1 MKMGAVKL
9 MLVLLSISL
18 AYCAKE
24 TKTVA
29 TEQIVID
36 PVNTFFSNEIKPN
49 QTKPCFNGAY
59 YRKLVSSSDVWL
71 GIGGK
76 VTLPSITF
84 DPQRVNPLKPN
95 QFLDNPSVYMGG
107 NMSGQETDLGL
118 TWEVIRDANGN
129 VTADRRAF
137 RPILRRTSFS
147 SGQLA
152 TYENAPAQAQY
163 YWYPGDEV
171 EISVQI
177 ISDKKLRFIVEGEGK
192 RFERDFDVDGYRA
205 GLRGEFKRVN
215 AIDQVSN
222 EGKPVQLTKTKVE
235 KSVWSNTY
243 LYRSY
248 QNKVIQVPAHSGRL
262 TDMRCPSST
271 NFKITATDADLKIGA
286 ENINIYGE
294 GS

>member
-1 MKMGAVKL
+1 MKMSPIKL
-9 MLVLLSISL
+9 MLIVLSISL
-18 AYCAKE
+18 ANCAKE

-29 TEQIVID
+29 PAQIIVD
-36 PVNTFFSNEIKPN
+36 PVITFFSDEIRPAK
-49 QTKPCFNGAY
+49 TKPCFNGAY

-76 VTLPSITF
+76 VTLPTITF
-84 DPQRVNPLKPN
+84 DPERVNPLKPN
-95 QFLDNPSVYMGG
+95 QFLDNPSVYIGG

-137 RPILRRTSFS
+137 RPFLRRTSFS

-152 TYENAPAQAQY
+152 IYENAPAQAQY

-192 RFERDFDVDGYRA
+192 RFERDFDLDGYRA
-205 GLRGEFKRVN
+205 GVRGEFKRVN
-215 AIDQVSN
+215 AIDQVAN
-222 EGKPVQLTKTKVE
+222 EGKPVQATKTKVE
-235 KSVWSNTY
+235 NSVWTNTY
-243 LYRSY
+243 LFRSY
-248 QNKVIQVPAHSGRL
+248 QNKVIQVPAHSSRL
-262 TDMRCPSST
+262 TDMRCPTSN
-271 NFKITATDADLKIGA
+271 NFKISATDADLKMGA
-286 ENINIYGE
+286 ENININGAGY
-294 GS
+294 